1 MSKSKL
7 RELREKRLNN
17 QEISAE
23 EAVLEDLFYDLY
35 RNRGSIYKMNFF
47 RGIFFGLGTFIGG
60 TIVIALIILILGWMM
75 NVVPD
80 NLHDFFQWIIN
91 TLSRK

>member
-35 RNRGSIYKMNFF
+35 RNRGSIYKVNFC

-60 TIVIALIILILGWMM
+60 TIVIALIVLILSWLM
-75 NVVPD
+75 NIVPD
-80 NLHDFFQWIIN
+80 NFHDFFQWIIN
-91 TLSRK
+91 TLHK